1 MGGTP
6 SGLLGGALGG
16 NGLSGSHNKYEADA
30 SPTRPDLYQAGNNY
44 KLVLSQFQGLVDAS
58 PDGVTLDSLAAYRSL
73 RFDQQV
79 QTNPYFF
86 NGPFTGV
93 LVQPAGY
100 TFIYRFMANHSADN
114 PVGYLSSEVLQSWFG
129 VEGTSGNYKVVEN
142 SERIP
147 ENWVSKPNS
156 RPSFFL
162 SFSPLFHNTYTNVCT
177 NSPPQYR
184 RAIEYPYDTPYFVA
198 DALAAAALHPKF
210 LNVGGNTGT
219 PNSFVGVDVADLSG
233 GLFNSASLLEGN
245 NLACFVYQVA
255 AQAKPDLLLGA
266 LTALTDIVGDLVGT
280 LACPELQSIDA
291 DALKQFPGYQRNSV
305 YG

>member
-1 MGGTP
+1 MQGFLPHNGVATVTQYIEATQNVVGMGVALAAFLSVLGGALDGNILTWSMGGTP
-6 SGLLGGALGG
+6 DGLLGGALNG

-58 PDGVTLDSLAAYRSL
+58 PGGVTLDSLAAYRSL

-162 SFSPLFHNTYTNVCT
+162 SFFLFPLSFTIHTQTFVL
-177 NSPPQYR
+177 
-184 RAIEYPYDTPYFVA
+184 TPR
-198 DALAAAALHPKF
+198 PS
-210 LNVGGNTGT
+210 T
-219 PNSFVGVDVADLSG
+219 
-233 GLFNSASLLEGN
+233 
-245 NLACFVYQVA
+245 A
-255 AQAKPDLLLGA
+255 AQ
-266 LTALTDIVGDLVGT
+266 
-280 LACPELQSIDA
+280 
-291 DALKQFPGYQRNSV
+291 
-305 YG
+305 